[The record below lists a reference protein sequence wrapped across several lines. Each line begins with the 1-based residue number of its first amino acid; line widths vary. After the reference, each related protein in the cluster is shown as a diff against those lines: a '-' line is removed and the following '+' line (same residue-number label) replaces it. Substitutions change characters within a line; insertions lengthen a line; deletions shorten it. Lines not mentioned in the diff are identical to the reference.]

1 LWSKSAASRLPH
13 DYFYKTQNLRFMMD
27 ICQSPVSRMA
37 ASAGPDGNAVVVHDT
52 NS

>member
-1 LWSKSAASRLPH
+1 
-13 DYFYKTQNLRFMMD
+13 MMD

-37 ASAGPDGNAVVVHDT
+37 AIAGPDGNAVVVHNT